1 MNFSFDLQWAAM
13 TWSVSPDAMMWI
25 STIFWAIF
33 GWLAMMFMII
43 YLAIIVLMVI
53 SRWKAFT
60 KAWLPGWG
68 IFVPFYNIVL
78 MLQLWGFSGRRLL
91 SILFPPLFV
100 VILIINYFNI
110 AQKFWKHWTYGFG
123 ILFLPFI
130 FIPILAFDKS
140 TYMGKKTIVKS
151 FPEKAMVKSA
161 VKKAPAKKVIKKAPA
176 KKVIKKVKT
185 LIKKK

>member
-1 MNFSFDLQWAAM
+1 MNFSFDLQWASM

-33 GWLAMMFMII
+33 GWLAMIFMII
-43 YLAIIVLMVI
+43 YLAIVVLMVI
-53 SRWKAFT
+53 SRWKTFT

-68 IFVPFYNIVL
+68 IFVPLYNVIL
-78 MLQLWGFSGRRLL
+78 MFQLWGFSGRRLL
-91 SILFPPLFV
+91 SILFPPLFI
-100 VILIINYFNI
+100 VIAIINYFSI
-110 AQKFWKHWTYGFG
+110 AQKFWKHRTFGLG

-140 TYMGKKTIVKS
+140 RYMGKKVIVTS

-161 VKKAPAKKVIKKAPA
+161 VKKAPAKKVVKKTP
-176 KKVIKKVKT
+176 VKKVKT